1 MMLPNDLSSIARQV
15 WPSPG
20 TGNLSDNSPKE
31 PHDIAVVTA
40 FFDTNRERWRT
51 VHLQRTNERYLEYF
65 AHLARLRNHLIVFTE
80 PQFVSRVLDLRR
92 AHGLEDLTVV
102 FEIDD
107 LFGCELLAPL
117 VAKFQERMS
126 DRFHR
131 FTWQPELPEY
141 WEPRYVLINA
151 LKSAFVCTALERRL
165 IAAPQVAW
173 IDFGYCRDGKR
184 FDPERPWRFDT
195 RGKINLFQVNPLDD
209 TPIFQVV
216 RSGTVYFHGAS
227 IVGPATAWPEFA
239 REISLSLFALLECGL
254 IDDDQTL
261 LLMAWRR
268 DPSSYVAHPV
278 TRADWFVVF
287 RRFDV
292 TSPQESVALDPLR
305 RYSSQPAWLEE
316 ARVALRHEGKVF
328 KRRLRHWTGRT
339 KKR

>member
-1 MMLPNDLSSIARQV
+1 MILPPNLSSIAKQV
-15 WPSPG
+15 WPPPG
-20 TGNLSDNSPKE
+20 APALSDRLPKG
-31 PHDIAVVTA
+31 PLDIAVVTA
-40 FFDTNRERWRT
+40 FFDTDRERWRT
-51 VHLQRTNERYLEYF
+51 AHLRRTNERYFEYF
-65 AHLARLRNHLIVFTE
+65 AHLAKLRNHLIVFTE
-80 PQFVSRVLDLRR
+80 PQFAWRVLESRR

-102 FEIDD
+102 FEIAD
-107 LFGCELLAPL
+107 LFECELLAPL
-117 VAKFQERMS
+117 VSKFQERMN

-151 LKSAFVCTALERRL
+151 LKSAFVCTALDRRM
-165 IAAPQVAW
+165 IVAPQVAW

-195 RGKINLFQVNPLDD
+195 GGKINLFQVNPLDD
-209 TPIFQVV
+209 SPIFQVV

-227 IVGPATAWPEFA
+227 IVGPASAWPEFA
-239 REISLSLFALLECGL
+239 REISLSLGALLECGL

-268 DPSSYVAHPV
+268 DPSKYVIHPV

-292 TSPQESVALDPLR
+292 TSPQETAILDALR
-305 RYSSQPAWLEE
+305 QYSPQPAWLEE
-316 ARVALRHEGKVF
+316 ARVALRHEGKLF
-328 KRRLRHWTGRT
+328 KRRLRRWTGRT